1 MQILKR
7 ELKFYNKTKYKC
19 VSWITVRNSQTRHIP
34 WRDIFPLVCF
44 FKDPRQI
51 KRIRKWIVHLFPLF
65 SVAEFNPLINS
76 ILSAKNFLLLRFYSP
91 LDAASIEG
99 RDTFNAISE
108 FCFTGLGKKELR
120 ADIHTCLSELTTWN
134 SPPSLKWNFQCNN
147 ISGDDF
153 PKHPFNNVD
162 DTFHMWNNRY
172 LTSVQKRFFAVS
184 S

>member
-1 MQILKR
+1 MCKLNNHMKSS
-7 ELKFYNKTKYKC
+7 NKTQPLTC
-19 VSWITVRNSQTRHIP
+19 
-34 WRDIFPLVCF
+34 IFPPVCF
-44 FKDPRQI
+44 W
-51 KRIRKWIVHLFPLF
+51 RILDKSREFENESFPCSLYCCLRLYPI
-65 SVAEFNPLINS
+65 AEFNPLINS
-76 ILSAKNFLLLRFYSP
+76 MISAKNCFLLRSYSP
-91 LDAASIEG
+91 FDAAS
-99 RDTFNAISE
+99 RADTFNAISE
-108 FCFTGLGKKELR
+108 FCFTDLGKKELG

-172 LTSVQKRFFAVS
+172 LTSVQKRLFAVS